1 MRAPEA
7 SGVVRNGN
15 AAARLLV
22 TSQMPPSRVH
32 AQMSTAHRP
41 MSTDLTP
48 LEPDPSDI
56 QPFSGLDAIEQVL
69 SDWVQRAADDF
80 SSIHRTK
87 QQFFQDVF
95 TDAPWQDLPFSDESR
110 RYSRFV
116 AMVFARAS
124 EVASVRYPSQ
134 TEVNDWFHFF
144 ARSERLAA
152 ANVPGHLLPTSRG
165 VSNAL
170 ASAVIAVADPK
181 QKLNAEKA
189 ILLKLEEESKRN
201 EAAGGNGIPVTAQA
215 VKLMAAQLGYRKPTI
230 EKPTEHRELTDLD
243 AATWNT
249 LVGLAAQ
256 LYTVPR
262 SQLAPEKERQQMLK
276 LTATLRDLT
285 LRPVHFVFGCFD
297 EHERFDGL
305 VLAAQKEFEAYLKQ
319 SNVQMN
325 RSQSGFV
332 VKSSTPVEGV
342 STVDTL
348 ISEGDLAPGET
359 SWTTVATATLAWSGG
374 RRFTE
379 CRLVLFEVADER
391 EAMKIADRLSTTH
404 QRMVQPIPMKMYA
417 RWRDSS
423 FGQIPLGTVLD
434 EVLEPGDPA
443 FNALVAAEDGVVV
456 PIPAGDT
463 IDVELTES

>member
-1 MRAPEA
+1 MDA
-7 SGVVRNGN
+7 
-15 AAARLLV
+15 
-22 TSQMPPSRVH
+22 
-32 AQMSTAHRP
+32 
-41 MSTDLTP
+41 
-48 LEPDPSDI
+48 LEQLMD
-56 QPFSGLDAIEQVL
+56 
-69 SDWVQRAADDF
+69 DWVQRAADDF

-116 AMVFARAS
+116 AVVFARAA
-124 EVASVRYPSQ
+124 EMTASTVRFPSS
-134 TEVNDWFHFF
+134 TEVNDWFHLY

-181 QKLNAEKA
+181 RKLEAEKA

-243 AATWNT
+243 AETWNT
-249 LVGLAAQ
+249 LVGLVAQ

-285 LRPVHFVFGCFD
+285 LRPVRFVFGCFD
-297 EHERFDGL
+297 EHERFGGL

-319 SNVQMN
+319 SNVRTN
-325 RSQSGFV
+325 GAQSGFV
-332 VKSSTPVEGV
+332 VKSSTPVQGV
-342 STVDTL
+342 TTVDTL

-359 SWTTVATATLAWSGG
+359 NWTTAADTPAK
-374 RRFTE
+374 

-404 QRMVQPIPMKMYA
+404 QRMVQPIPMKTYA
-417 RWRDSS
+417 SWQQSS

-434 EVLEPGDPA
+434 EVLEPADPA
-443 FNALVAAEDGVVV
+443 FNALVAAENGVVV

-463 IDVELTES
+463 IDVELT